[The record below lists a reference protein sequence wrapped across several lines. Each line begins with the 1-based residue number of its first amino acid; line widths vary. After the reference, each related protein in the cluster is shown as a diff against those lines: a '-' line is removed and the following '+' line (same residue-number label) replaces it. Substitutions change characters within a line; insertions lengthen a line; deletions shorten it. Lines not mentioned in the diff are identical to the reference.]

1 VKIIATG
8 KLLLVSRS
16 DTGVKGN
23 RFSHEPSLS
32 GNGRKVAFSS
42 TATNLDPADTDLVDD
57 IFVKNIA
64 SGDVE
69 LASTSDT
76 GVKGNGASAFPVL
89 SSDGKRVAFISLA
102 TNLDPADTD
111 TDWDVYEKNLTTGDI
126 SLVTST
132 AAGVHGNQTNQAALS
147 ISGAGKLVA
156 FSSNATNL
164 DGDDTDKVQDIYVK
178 NSTTCTIAGTSA
190 DETLAGTS
198 GDDVICGEGGNDT
211 INASGGDDILFGGN
225 GTDLLVGGPGAD
237 TMNADGLDQ
246 LGYPDSD
253 EGVTVDLGA
262 HTASGGDAT
271 GDTWVGG
278 VESLE
283 GSNFA
288 DTLIGDGKTNL
299 LLGLGD
305 DDVLAGAGGGDALI
319 GGSGTDVADYRT
331 SPAAVSVDLT
341 LDVVDGGDAEGDGII
356 SIEGAIGSAFD
367 DTFLGDSGD
376 TVFEGARG
384 ADSIDGG
391 AGVDRAEYELSG
403 TAVNVNLNDGTFSGG
418 DADGDALT
426 GIEDLSGS
434 GLGDTLVGDNGP
446 NVLSGLAGGDTL
458 KGKNGDDTLIG
469 AGGTDAFDGGGG
481 TDACDNTGGESATQC
496 EP

>member
-1 VKIIATG
+1 
-8 KLLLVSRS
+8 
-16 DTGVKGN
+16 
-23 RFSHEPSLS
+23 
-32 GNGRKVAFSS
+32 
-42 TATNLDPADTDLVDD
+42 
-57 IFVKNIA
+57 
-64 SGDVE
+64 
-69 LASTSDT
+69 
-76 GVKGNGASAFPVL
+76 
-89 SSDGKRVAFISLA
+89 
-102 TNLDPADTD
+102 
-111 TDWDVYEKNLTTGDI
+111 LTTGDI

-164 DGDDTDKVQDIYVK
+164 DGDDTDNVQDIYVK

-376 TVFEGARG
+376 NVFEGASG